1 MALNTVNVKAE
12 QVYRKKV
19 FSRLIKI
26 AFLLLIIILS
36 IVYLFLYIVYDG
48 GRFTVSLDRNMSN
61 RKNIFLSEDGKLNSK
76 TRRLSADTID
86 YMDNISINWLPDNL
100 DTEATGAHNG
110 DNYIAYTFYVVNAG
124 EESVH
129 YWYEIDIDDTIKNV
143 DEAIRIMIYRN
154 GEPTVYAKKNRTTKE
169 NEPSTRSK
177 QEADRSLH
185 SEDIFSPPGVYFK
198 TEIEILSPFINVTLA
213 YLILREFVRLY
224 LSSDS
229 LFGLTIAPTKR
240 LGVFILFVPVMIL
253 FCCLFCRCFCFFR
266 FSFYFWFFV

>member
-1 MALNTVNVKAE
+1 VIKMALNTVNVKAE

-26 AFLLLIIILS
+26 VFLLLIIILS

-154 GEPTVYAKKNRTTKE
+154 GEPTVYAKKNRATKE
-169 NEPSTRSK
+169 NEPGT
-177 QEADRSLH
+177 EAFVSNNIAVLEQRKKMKPGKKDRFTIVIWIEGDDPECNNALLGGEIKMH
-185 SEDIFSPPGVYFK
+185 MDI
-198 TEIEILSPFINVTLA
+198 
-213 YLILREFVRLY
+213 REEH
-224 LSSDS
+224 
-229 LFGLTIAPTKR
+229 IA
-240 LGVFILFVPVMIL
+240 
-253 FCCLFCRCFCFFR
+253 
-266 FSFYFWFFV
+266 